1 MIESIINFLNI
12 NLIFID
18 DVMQF
23 RMFHAIIMAVCAYC
37 IYDEI
42 KKPKEI
48 KS

>member
-12 NLIFID
+12 DIIFID
-18 DVMQF
+18 KVMQF
-23 RMFHAIIMAVCAYC
+23 RMFHAIIITVCAYC
-37 IYDEI
+37 IYDEL

>member
-12 NLIFID
+12 NIIFID
-18 DVMQF
+18 NVMQF
-23 RMFHAIIMAVCAYC
+23 RMFHAIIMIVCAYC
-37 IYDEI
+37 IYDEL

>member
-23 RMFHAIIMAVCAYC
+23 RMFHAIVMVVCAYC